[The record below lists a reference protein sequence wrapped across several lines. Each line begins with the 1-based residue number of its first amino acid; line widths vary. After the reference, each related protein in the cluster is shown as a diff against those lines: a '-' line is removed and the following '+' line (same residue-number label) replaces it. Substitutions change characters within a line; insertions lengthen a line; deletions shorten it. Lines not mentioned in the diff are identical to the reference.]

1 MLYAKINP
9 KASFVQQS
17 GPFSAPVTIEA
28 EYLTALARPYAAG
41 ASQTNFEIQ
50 FGNAVL
56 NEEGIVTSMQQ
67 VSNSSLML
75 TAEELVNWEA
85 DDSVLLEVIA
95 AKLGTVVESVINLE
109 NNNF

>member
-9 KASFVQQS
+9 KASFVQQL
-17 GPFSAPVTIEA
+17 GPFTAPVTIKA
-28 EYLTALARPYAAG
+28 EYLTTLARPYAAG
-41 ASQTNFEIQ
+41 ASQTNFEIK

-56 NEEGIVTSMQQ
+56 NEEGIVTSINK
-67 VSNSSLML
+67 VSQSSLVL
-75 TAEELVNWEA
+75 TAEELVNWGT
-85 DDSVLLEVIA
+85 DDAVLLEVVA

>member
-56 NEEGIVTSMQQ
+56 NEEGTVTSIQQ
-67 VSNSSLML
+67 VSNSDITL
-75 TAEELVNWEA
+75 TARELVNWGT
-85 DDSVLLEVIA
+85 DDAILLEVIA
-95 AKLGTVVESVINLE
+95 DKLGTVVESVINLE

>member
-9 KASFVQQS
+9 KASFVQQE
-17 GPFSAPVTIEA
+17 GPFTAPVTVEA

-41 ASQTNFEIQ
+41 ASQTNFEVQ

-56 NEEGIVTSMQQ
+56 NEEGVVTSVNQ
-67 VSNSSLML
+67 VSNSSVVL
-75 TAEELVNWEA
+75 TAEELVNWGI
-85 DDSVLLEVIA
+85 DDSVLLQAIA
-95 AKLGTVVESVINLE
+95 AKLGTTVESVIELE

>member
-17 GPFSAPVTIEA
+17 GPFSAPVIVEV

-56 NEEGIVTSMQQ
+56 NEEGTVTFIQQ
-67 VSNSSLML
+67 VSNSDITL
-75 TAEELVNWEA
+75 TARELVNWGT
-85 DDSVLLEVIA
+85 DDAILLEVIA

>member
-9 KASFVQQS
+9 KASFLQQS
-17 GPFSAPVTIEA
+17 GPFTAPVTVEA

-41 ASQTNFEIQ
+41 ASQTNFEVQ

-56 NEEGIVTSMQQ
+56 NEEGVVKFIQQ
-67 VSNSSLML
+67 VSNSQLVL
-75 TAEELVNWEA
+75 TAQDLVNWGA

>member
-9 KASFVQQS
+9 KASFLQQS

-50 FGNAVL
+50 FGNSVL
-56 NEEGIVTSMQQ
+56 NVEGIVTSIQQ
-67 VSNSSLML
+67 VSNSQLML
-75 TAEELVNWEA
+75 TAIELVNWGA
-85 DDSVLLEVIA
+85 DDSVLLEVVA